1 MNSIFETIPL
11 ESLPLPGL
19 SLENIAGEAYLKI
32 DSAEFGFVEYKAS
45 ILERRPTERK
55 AALLSKCAN
64 LRLPGKVATPGSTNR
79 AFEPFNQTA
88 RLQQ

>member
-55 AALLSKCAN
+55 AALLRPLDSSSETINAE
-64 LRLPGKVATPGSTNR
+64 PGAEFS
-79 AFEPFNQTA
+79 
-88 RLQQ
+88 